1 MQKELKKIEN
11 DSFSIIYM
19 TPTDGDEHDEPET
32 NSLRSLVSG
41 SSVEVNTQIF
51 VRDAGMSLVEWLEV
65 ASI

>member
-1 MQKELKKIEN
+1 MEN
-11 DSFSIIYM
+11 DSSPIIYKA
-19 TPTDGDEHDEPET
+19 PTDGDEHDGPET

>member
-11 DSFSIIYM
+11 DSFSIIYKA
-19 TPTDGDEHDEPET
+19 PTDGDEHDEPDT

-41 SSVEVNTQIF
+41 SSVEINTQIF
-51 VRDAGMSLVEWLEV
+51 VRDVGMSLVEWLEV

>member
-1 MQKELKKIEN
+1 MLFRSEN
-11 DSFSIIYM
+11 DSFSIIYKA
-19 TPTDGDEHDEPET
+19 PTDGDEHDGRET
-32 NSLRSLVSG
+32 NSLRSVVSG